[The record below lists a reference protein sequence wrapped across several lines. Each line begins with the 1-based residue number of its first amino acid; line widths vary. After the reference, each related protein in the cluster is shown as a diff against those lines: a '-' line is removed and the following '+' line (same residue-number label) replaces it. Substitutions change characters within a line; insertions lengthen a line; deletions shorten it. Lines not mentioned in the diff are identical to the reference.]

1 MVIRTLM
8 KYVCLLLHNPR
19 LLYAVS
25 CPIVHVSST
34 GCWPVLLTLRFLS
47 LPCSGIGLD
56 TLGERPTPRS
66 TYLPQFCEV
75 NLESLGVLVKPKS
88 DHGVKNVLATDGF
101 AFLDEAFLCSF
112 ACDEAYEL

>member
-1 MVIRTLM
+1 MT
-8 KYVCLLLHNPR
+8 YVRPLLHSPR
-19 LLYAVS
+19 LIYAVS
-25 CPIVHVSST
+25 RPIVHVSST

-47 LPCSGIGLD
+47 LPYSDVDLD
-56 TLGERPTPRS
+56 TLSERQTSRS

-88 DHGVKNVLATDGF
+88 DHGVKNVLATDSF

-112 ACDEAYEL
+112 TCDEAYEL